1 MIKEKVLGKKWRA
14 YTTIDGNACKEEQRI
29 GYCWSEIHRGYLT
42 VRLMKEHQCC
52 ERNCRHFQKYEDAQ
66 YWKQKEKRKSEKKK
80 AKEIEKQNERDK
92 QLILEKVR
100 ELTKE
105 DNDFFAIGVEKERNT
120 YIIRYIRF
128 EKVDITKYI
137 KLFKEVL
144 GVSIFLKE
152 IKTNYESKLN
162 ILKVHK
168 LLRK

>member
-80 AKEIEKQNERDK
+80 AKEIEKKNEKDK
-92 QLILEKVR
+92 QLILEKIR
-100 ELTKE
+100 ELTAT
-105 DNDFFAIGVEKERNT
+105 DNNFFAIGVEKEKYT
-120 YIIRYIRF
+120 YIVRYVRF
-128 EKVDITKYI
+128 EGFDVNKYV
-137 KLFKEVL
+137 KLFILTL

-152 IKTNYESKLN
+152 IKTNHENKLN

-168 LLRK
+168 LSRE